1 MMSEHILNP
10 KDPFTLILAPDHR
23 FGLTNS
29 QDDIAWEIQLDGGEI
44 GGLSLYSTLALSA
57 SSLRILPVFSNK
69 TETRSKLTQF
79 SSPVLIIKK
88 TPNYAKFQ
96 MEPFDGIFSFYDLWI
111 KNSNLVLGR
120 ITINNSSTKHFSGA
134 IAWAIH
140 YSPISGGSNISF
152 STDFK
157 TPLLYGKIQN
167 NHMVFLSNGAP
178 VSGKT
183 GQISLE
189 NDFSI
194 PPGAQQSFQWIFS
207 LNNDLE
213 KAVEV
218 ANNGINT
225 TWDAE
230 IARIE
235 VINQKD
241 IYEVDSGDR
250 NWDILLKMS
259 QVSAQQLI
267 VNYGDNL
274 NSHVLLKTRNPEQ
287 KITISNDLVGI
298 ESFHD
303 QQNPL
308 DLWHFLQILPDAG
321 KYVFEKI
328 KTILE
333 KFVDIFPD
341 TNPKIKFSIKK
352 QIPFPMVA
360 EIIWDLSQNEVSR
373 DEIKEVYPNLISY
386 LYAWQSNI
394 TENNPENLPTW
405 SNPIQ
410 SLYDFLPIHDRW
422 HKDSEGLETKWVKS
436 PMLLSFLLN
445 EFSKS
450 IQIAHLLGQERD
462 LMWLENQKFH
472 LQKSINSC
480 WDVRKQSYSYQD
492 IQSNTMYKGSPVI
505 SIEGPGKFPL
515 DKNLRQ
521 KQRLTFKIISQQ
533 EHTRQIKIIL
543 QGESNKIKVIEEINP
558 RDIQWY
564 RNIGNYTSKFIYNQ
578 LKTLEV
584 INCLPTDRVVIST
597 SDFSKKD
604 LSLFLP
610 IWAQVCE
617 PKRVEKIL
625 ENVLKPDYLQ
635 PFGLSIVPISQQ
647 PKETD
652 LYNTVDL
659 TMNCLIANGLLQY
672 GYEKEVKQ
680 IWTNNMLAITKNLKL
695 FRRFMKQYDASDG
708 YGTGDYNIINGLPS
722 ITMFLN
728 LVGIEKWSHTE
739 IVINRLSIF
748 ESPIRIR
755 YRGNIIKTTP
765 NGHEFFSPGGG
776 KITTIGN
783 GPHRINIPV

>member
-1 MMSEHILNP
+1 MSEHILNP
-10 KDPFTLILAPDHR
+10 QDPFSLILAPDHR
-23 FGLTNS
+23 FGLTNT
-29 QDDIAWEIQLDGGEI
+29 QNDIAWEIQFDGGEI

-69 TETRSKLTQF
+69 SETHSKLSQF

-88 TPNYAKFQ
+88 TPNYARFQ
-96 MEPFDGIFSFYDLWI
+96 MEAFDGITSFYDLWI
-111 KNSNLVLGR
+111 KHSNLVLGR
-120 ITINNSSTKHFSGA
+120 ITINNSSTKQFSGA

-140 YSPISGGSNISF
+140 YSPISGGSNITF

-157 TPLLYGKIQN
+157 IPLLYGKIQD

-194 PPGAQQSFQWIFS
+194 LPGAQQSFQWSFC
-207 LNNDLE
+207 LNDNLE
-213 KAVEV
+213 KAIET

-225 TWDAE
+225 SWDAE
-230 IARIE
+230 IARIDI
-235 VINQKD
+235 INQKD
-241 IYEVDSGDR
+241 LFEVDSGDR
-250 NWDILLKMS
+250 NWDIILKMS

-267 VNYGDNL
+267 VNHGNNLDN
-274 NSHVLLKTRNPEQ
+274 HVLLKTRNPEQ
-287 KITISNDLVGI
+287 KINFSNDLQGI
-298 ESFHD
+298 NSFHD

-308 DLWHFLQILPDAG
+308 ELWHFLQILPDSG
-321 KYVFEKI
+321 KYVFEKV
-328 KTILE
+328 KSILE
-333 KFVDIFPD
+333 NFDDIFPD
-341 TNPKIKFSIKK
+341 TNRKNKFSITK
-352 QIPFPMVA
+352 QIPFPMIA
-360 EIIWDLSQNEVSR
+360 EILWNLSHYEISR
-373 DEIKEVYPNLISY
+373 EEIKEVYSELISY
-386 LYAWQSNI
+386 LYTWQN
-394 TENNPENLPTW
+394 TKPENNPENLPTW

-422 HKDSEGLETKWVKS
+422 HNDSEGLETRWVKS

-450 IQIAHLLGQERD
+450 IQIAHFLGQEKD
-462 LMWLENQKFH
+462 LTWLENQKFQLH
-472 LQKSINSC
+472 KSINSC
-480 WDVRKQSYSYQD
+480 WDLRKQSYSYQD
-492 IQSNTMYKGSPVI
+492 IQSNTSYKGRPVI
-505 SIEGPGKFPL
+505 SIIGPGKFNIEKKL
-515 DKNLRQ
+515 KLN
-521 KQRLTFKIISQQ
+521 QRLTFKIFSQQ

-543 QGESNKIKVIEEINP
+543 RGKSNNNDLTEEIFP

-578 LKTLEV
+578 LETLDV
-584 INCLPTDRVVIST
+584 FNCLPTDSVVIST
-597 SDFSKKD
+597 SDYTKKD

-610 IWAQVCE
+610 IWAQTCE

-625 ENVLKPDYLQ
+625 ENILKPDYFQ
-635 PFGLSIVPISQQ
+635 PFGLSIVPINDQ

-652 LYNTVDL
+652 LLNNVDL

-672 GYEKEVKQ
+672 GYEKEAKQ
-680 IWTNNMLAITKNLKL
+680 IWSNNMLAITKNLKL

-708 YGTGDYNIINGLPS
+708 YGTGDYNIINGIPS

-728 LVGIEKWSHTE
+728 LAGIEKWSRTE
-739 IVINRLSIF
+739 IVIDRISIF
-748 ESPIRIR
+748 ENPIRIR
-755 YRGNIIKTTP
+755 HRGNIIKTTP